1 LAHGL
6 LQESVGME
14 TMTDFE
20 FFTVRPQESPQD
32 VEEAKVL
39 LAASQ
44 LEFDTQ
50 IDVMVLC
57 RVEGRLVAC
66 AGLDHN
72 VIKCV
77 AVAQDFRG
85 ESLSLRLGSE
95 AVALAA
101 ARGHF
106 HLFLY
111 SPPHNRELFRGWG
124 FYPLVEIPGLVL
136 LMENSPVA
144 ITAYCNSLR
153 LQKKLGNR
161 IGCCVLNANPFTL
174 GHRFL
179 VERAA
184 SDCDWLHV
192 FVVREDASAFSYDDR
207 FALVA
212 AGLKEMSRLTLHQG
226 SEYIISRATFPGYF
240 LKEKATIDHS
250 WAAIDLLVFREYIG
264 PALGITHRYV
274 GTEPLDV
281 ITNNY
286 NADMK
291 YWLQDA
297 PSKAEPITV
306 IEVPR
311 ASING
316 NAISASTVRRLLT
329 KGDFDSIQKIVPATT
344 LKFLQMQYSGAA
356 QPSGAGAERT

>member
-1 LAHGL
+1 LARSL
-6 LQESVGME
+6 LQEVADMA
-14 TMTDFE
+14 TTTRFE
-20 FFTVRPQESPQD
+20 FFALLPQQSPQE
-32 VEEAKVL
+32 VEEAKAL
-39 LAASQ
+39 LAASR
-44 LEFDTQ
+44 LEFDSQ
-50 IDVMVLC
+50 IEVIVLC

-95 AVALAA
+95 IVTLAA

-124 FYPLVEIPGLVL
+124 FYPLVEVPGLVL
-136 LMENSPVA
+136 LMENNPIA
-144 ITAYCNSLR
+144 ITTYCNSLR
-153 LQKKLGNR
+153 LQKKPGNR
-161 IGCCVLNANPFTL
+161 IGCCVLNADPFTL

-192 FVVREDASAFSYDDR
+192 FVVGEDASAFSYKDR

-212 AGLKEMSRLTLHQG
+212 AGLTEMSRLTLHQG

-240 LKEKATIDHS
+240 LKEKATIDHT
-250 WAAIDLLVFREYIG
+250 WAAIDLLLFREYIG
-264 PALGITHRYV
+264 SSLGITHRYA

-281 ITNNY
+281 VTNYY

-297 PSKAEPITV
+297 PSQAEPITV
-306 IEVPR
+306 VEVPR
-311 ASING
+311 ASVNG
-316 NAISASTVRRLLT
+316 NAISASTVRRLLA
-329 KGDFDSIQKIVPATT
+329 KGDFDSIQQIVPATT
-344 LKFLQMQYSGAA
+344 LNFLQMQYSGAA